1 MRHANR
7 FVHLE
12 RALIRLVIAFA
23 IAMII
28 LAAPP
33 ARAQFSAALQGT
45 VTDPSGAAVSGASVN
60 LVQEVTDVAK
70 STVTSAS
77 GFYHLSE
84 LPPGSYTLTV
94 TAKGFQQAVIH
105 GIAVSAEQV
114 AGQDVTLQIGQVNQ
128 SVTVS
133 AEGESGL
140 STENATIEGTL
151 TNREVED
158 LPKFNRDPYE
168 LLRLTPGVFGDGA
181 RLANGNS
188 AGFPNGPG
196 SNSGSGGTGGS
207 DIAIFQTENQQP
219 ISANG
224 QRITANTY
232 VVDGV
237 SVNSLTWG
245 GAALLTPSADSVQE
259 ITVVSNDYDASDGF
273 GSGAHVKVVTKQGT
287 NTFHGDGFF
296 QYEDPGLNAFNKYN
310 GFDTANDQ
318 ITTAR
323 NDDAF
328 RQFGAALGGPII
340 KDKLFFFFNYE
351 GLRDRDIMFQDQYVD
366 TPQLDQLLLSAHAD
380 TPVDTTLSAKGLA
393 PRIAQVLPTDCTLW
407 IMANEPCAVV
417 PGGINIGS
425 PTGNYGQY
433 VYSFGCTASPTNPS
447 CPGVVPANFTG
458 GGLTTIP
465 ELVFANIFLPTVT
478 SGNQYNARVD
488 YVRGQNAFS
497 ANMFLSITNLLTSD
511 PEAQGRPMADIF
523 DHRVSP
529 SGFLS
534 WVSTI
539 SPTMVNEVRFNF
551 TRFAYNE
558 IASNP
563 GVNWGIPRTE
573 IQGLPLPG
581 GMRIRYG
588 AQQGDA
594 TPGIFAQNTFSFR
607 DMLTVVHGKQALKF
621 GVDVDRL
628 QDNSVENGNARPDYV
643 FNGFWNFA
651 NGTPIYEAIGVNPA
665 TGGPADVKPLY
676 FRAMDLGLFIQDDW
690 KIRHNLTINLGL
702 RWEYF
707 GPPAEA
713 HGHLENI
720 VPSDSPVT
728 GLADAVAVIP
738 DQMWK
743 ATWRNFGPR
752 VGFAWSPDL
761 FHAKAVVRG
770 GFGVAFDRFDDVT
783 FENTRDNPPLVANYG
798 ICCGT
803 APGEFGTPFVN
814 GQILYAT
821 GAGDSPTSYPANPA
835 LITPINPT
843 TRLPAI
849 LPGQSPPN
857 VWANPVNMPV
867 PYVYL
872 YSLGVQYA
880 FSPGWIATLGYSGS
894 SSHDM
899 LRIKNLAFFYP
910 ELNPDISQVY
920 DFTPDTTANFNALNA
935 ALQHRF
941 ARGILGNVSYTY
953 SKCLDEMSSEGPG
966 FVTNQTYPTD
976 LATEYGPCD
985 YDATHY
991 VNAYAVWDLP
1001 IFPDRKDFWG
1011 KVAGGWQFSPTFT
1024 FHSGFPWTPVA
1035 SNLCPVF
1042 GATSLCPVRP
1052 TAYLGGAHRED
1063 DTDAFLPP
1071 TSAIFPNPSTDYF
1084 TLQTTGTTPDFPGI
1098 GRNSFRGPRFS
1109 QFDMSLAKSFGL
1121 PSMRFVGEGAAI
1133 ELRMNAFNVFN
1144 KLNLAPFTFG
1154 SASTLIS
1161 SGQNCSG
1168 SVCTPIPNPNFG
1180 LASFTNG
1187 GLAGRTLELQA
1198 RLTF

>member
-1 MRHANR
+1 MRFLNR
-7 FVHLE
+7 VV
-12 RALIRLVIAFA
+12 RWCA
-23 IAMII
+23 IVATITV
-28 LAAPP
+28 AGPV
-33 ARAQFSAALQGT
+33 RAQFNAALQGT
-45 VTDPSGAAVSGASVN
+45 VSDPSGAAVSGASVN
-60 LVQEVTDVAK
+60 LVEESTGVTK
-70 STVTSAS
+70 GTVTSPE
-77 GFYHLSE
+77 GFYRISE
-84 LPPGSYTLTV
+84 LPPGRYTLTV
-94 TAKGFQQAVIH
+94 TANGFQEAVIH
-105 GIAVSAEQV
+105 SIAVSAEQLS
-114 AGQDVTLQIGQVNQ
+114 GQDVTLKVGQVSQ
-128 SVTVS
+128 TVTVS
-133 AEGESGL
+133 AESQAGL
-140 STENATIEGTL
+140 STEDASIQGTL
-151 TNREVED
+151 TSQEVED

-168 LLRLTPGVFGDGA
+168 LLRLAPGVFGDGA

-196 SNSGSGGTGGS
+196 GNNGSGGTGGS
-207 DIAIFQTENQQP
+207 NIAIFQTENQQP

-232 VVDGV
+232 LVDGV
-237 SVNSLTWG
+237 GVNSLTWG

-259 ITVVSNDYDASDGF
+259 ITVISNDYDASDGR
-273 GSGAHVKVVTKQGT
+273 GSGAHIKVVTKQGT
-287 NTFHGDGFF
+287 NSFHGGGFF
-296 QYEDPGLNAFNKYN
+296 QYEDPGLNAYNKYN
-310 GFDTANDQ
+310 GFDPSTNE
-318 ITTAR
+318 ITTAK

-328 RQFGAALGGPII
+328 RQFGATLGGPLI

-351 GLRDRDIMFQDQYVD
+351 GLRDRDVMFQDQYVD

-380 TPVDTTLSAKGLA
+380 TPVDTTLSAKGLS

-407 IMANEPCAVV
+407 VMANEPCAVV
-417 PGGINIGS
+417 SGGINIGS
-425 PTGNYGQY
+425 PTGSYGQY
-433 VYSFGCTASPTNPS
+433 VYSFGCTASATNPT
-447 CPGVVPANFTG
+447 CPGTVPPNYTG

-465 ELVFANIFLPTVT
+465 ELVYANIFLPTVT
-478 SGNQYNARVD
+478 AGNQYNARVD
-488 YVRGQNAFS
+488 YVVGKNAFS
-497 ANMFLSITNLLTSD
+497 ANTFLSFTDLLTSD
-511 PEAQGRPMADIF
+511 AEAQGRPMADIF

-539 SPTMVNEVRFNF
+539 SPTMVNEARFNF

-558 IASNP
+558 LASNP
-563 GVNWGIPRTE
+563 GVNFGIPRTE

-594 TPGIFAQNTFSFR
+594 TPGIFAQNTFAFR
-607 DMLTVVHGKQALKF
+607 DMLTTVRGKHGVKF

-651 NGTPIYEAIGVNPA
+651 NGTPIYEAIGVNPS
-665 TGGPADVKPLY
+665 TGGPASVKPQY
-676 FRAMDLGLFIQDDW
+676 FRSTDIGLFIQDDW
-690 KIRHNLTINLGL
+690 KLRHNLTVNVGL

-707 GPPAEA
+707 GPPTEA

-720 VPSDSPVT
+720 IPGNNPTT
-728 GLADAVAVIP
+728 GLMDAVAVLP
-738 DQMWK
+738 HQMWNT
-743 ATWRNFGPR
+743 TWRNFGPR
-752 VGFAWSPDL
+752 VGFAWSPDWL
-761 FHAKAVVRG
+761 KSKGVVRG
-770 GFGVAFDRFDDVT
+770 GFGIAFDRFDDVS

-821 GAGDSPTSYPANPA
+821 GATDSPISYPANPA
-835 LITPINPT
+835 LITPINPANN
-843 TRLPAI
+843 LPTI
-849 LPGQSPPN
+849 LTGQSAPN
-857 VWANPVNMPV
+857 VYANPVNMPI

-872 YSLGVQYA
+872 YSLQVQYA
-880 FSPGWIATLGYSGS
+880 LPADWIATIGYSGS

-910 ELNPDISQVY
+910 QLSPDISQVF
-920 DFTPDTTANFNALNA
+920 DFTPDTTANFNALNTEV
-935 ALQHRF
+935 QHRF
-941 ARGILGNVSYTY
+941 THGILANFSYTY

-966 FVTNQTYPTD
+966 FVTNQTYPID

-991 VNAYAVWDLP
+991 ANAYAVWDLP
-1001 IFPDRKDFWG
+1001 IFRERKDLLG
-1011 KVAGGWQFSPTFT
+1011 KVAGGWQFSPIFT

-1042 GATSLCPVRP
+1042 GASSLCPVRP
-1052 TAYLGGAHRED
+1052 TAYLGGAHKEY

-1121 PSMRFVGEGAAI
+1121 PAMKFIGEAGNI
-1133 ELRMNAFNVFN
+1133 ELRINAFNIFN

-1154 SASTLIS
+1154 SPSTLIS
-1161 SGQNCSG
+1161 TGQTCTGSGAAQ
-1168 SVCTPIPNPNFG
+1168 VCTPMANPNFG

-1187 GLAGRTLELQA
+1187 GLAGRTLELQG
-1198 RLTF
+1198 RFTF

>member
-1 MRHANR
+1 MRHVIR
-7 FVHLE
+7 F
-12 RALIRLVIAFA
+12 ARLVWVVAAMLIVFA
-23 IAMII
+23 G
-28 LAAPP
+28 P
-33 ARAQFSAALQGT
+33 ARAQFNAALQGT
-45 VTDPSGAAVSGASVN
+45 VTDPSGAAISGATVSIVE
-60 LVQEVTDVAK
+60 QSTDVTK
-70 STVTSAS
+70 STVSSDA
-77 GFYHLSE
+77 GFYRISE
-84 LPPGSYTLTV
+84 LPPGRYTMTV

-105 GIAVSAEQV
+105 DIAVSAEQL
-114 AGQDVTLQIGQVNQ
+114 AGQNVILQLGEVSQ
-128 SVTVS
+128 SVTVT
-133 AEGESGL
+133 AQTGAGL
-140 STENATIEGTL
+140 STEDATIEGTL
-151 TNREVED
+151 TNQEVED

-168 LLRLTPGVFGDGA
+168 LLRLAPGVFGDGA

-196 SNSGSGGTGGS
+196 NNNGSGGTGGS
-207 DIAIFQTENQQP
+207 NSAIFQTENQQP

-232 VVDGV
+232 LVDGV
-237 SVNSLTWG
+237 GVNSLVWG

-259 ITVVSNDYDASDGF
+259 MTVISNDYDASDGR
-273 GSGAHVKVVTKQGT
+273 GSGAHIKVVTKQGT
-287 NTFHGDGFF
+287 NSFHGAGFF

-310 GFDTANDQ
+310 GFNPSTDQ
-318 ITTAR
+318 ITTAK

-328 RQFGAALGGPII
+328 RQFGATLGGPII

-351 GLRDRDIMFQDQYVD
+351 GLRDRTVTFQDQYVD
-366 TPQLDQLLLSAHAD
+366 TPQLDQLLLGAHSG
-380 TPVDTTLSAKGLA
+380 TPVDTTLSAKGVS
-393 PRIAQVLPTDCTLW
+393 PRIAQVLPTDCSLW
-407 IMANEPCAVV
+407 IMANQPCAVV

-425 PTGNYGQY
+425 PSGGYGQY
-433 VYSFGCTASPTNPS
+433 VYSFGCATSATNPS
-447 CPGVVPANFTG
+447 CPGSVPANFTG

-465 ELVFANIFLPTVT
+465 ELEFANLYLPTVT
-478 SGNQYNARVD
+478 GGNQYNARVD
-488 YVRGQNAFS
+488 YVRGNNAFS
-497 ANMFLSITNLLTSD
+497 ASTFLSFTDLLTSD
-511 PEAQGRPMADIF
+511 AEAQARPMADIY

-539 SPTMVNEVRFNF
+539 SPTMVNEARFNF

-563 GVNWGIPRTE
+563 GVDFGIPRTE

-607 DMLTVVHGKQALKF
+607 DMLSVVHGEHALKF
-621 GVDVDRL
+621 GVDADRL

-651 NGTPIYEAIGVNPA
+651 NGTPIFESIGVNPS

-676 FRAMDLGLFIQDDW
+676 FRSTDIGLFVQDDW

-707 GPPAEA
+707 GPPTEA

-720 VPSDSPVT
+720 IPGSSPTT
-728 GLADAVAVIP
+728 GFADAVAVNP
-738 DQMWK
+738 HQMWNT
-743 ATWRNFGPR
+743 TWRNFGPR
-752 VGFAWSPDL
+752 VGFAWSPDWL
-761 FHAKAVVRG
+761 RSKAAIRG
-770 GFGVAFDRFDDVT
+770 GFGIAFDRFDDVT
-783 FENTRDNPPLVANYG
+783 FENTRDNPPLVANYS

-803 APGEFGTPFVN
+803 AAGEFGTPFVN

-821 GAGDSPTSYPANPA
+821 GASDSPTSYPVNPA
-835 LITPINPT
+835 LITPINSANN
-843 TRLPAI
+843 LPMI
-849 LPGQSPPN
+849 LTGQSAPS
-857 VWANPVNMPV
+857 VYANPVNMPI

-872 YSLGVQYA
+872 YSLQVQY
-880 FSPGWIATLGYSGS
+880 SLPSSWIATVGYSGS

-910 ELNPDISQVY
+910 QPNPDLAQVF

-935 ALQHRF
+935 ALQHQF
-941 ARGILGNVSYTY
+941 MHGILGNVSYTY

-966 FVTNQTYPTD
+966 FVTNQTYPID
-976 LATEYGPCD
+976 LASEYGPCD

-991 VNAYAVWDLP
+991 LRAYAVWDLP
-1001 IFPDRKDFWG
+1001 IFSGRKDFVG
-1011 KVAGGWQFSPTFT
+1011 KVAGGWQFSPIFT

-1035 SNLCPVF
+1035 DNLCPVF
-1042 GATSLCPVRP
+1042 GSTSLCPVRP
-1052 TAYLGGAHRED
+1052 TEYLGGAHVGNATE
-1063 DTDAFLPP
+1063 AFLPP
-1071 TSAIFPNPSTDYF
+1071 KSAIFPNASTDYF

-1109 QFDMSLAKSFGL
+1109 EFDMSLAKSFGL
-1121 PSMRFVGEGAAI
+1121 PSTKFMGEGAMI
-1133 ELRMNAFNVFN
+1133 ELRINAFNIFN

-1161 SGQNCSG
+1161 SAQNCTGSG
-1168 SVCTPIPNPNFG
+1168 SSQVCTPVANPNFG

-1187 GLAGRTLELQA
+1187 GLAGRTLELQG
-1198 RLTF
+1198 RFTF